1 MLARKLAQR
10 EAASHNTHALLD
22 GFDII
27 VADADPTSPSE
38 VPACLARQILDHDAA
53 QDDELRVDAVE
64 DAVVGEVEAV
74 CDFDGE
80 PGCEI
85 VVSQCTLYD
94 GGVC

>member
-1 MLARKLAQR
+1 M
-10 EAASHNTHALLD
+10 LD
-22 GFDII
+22 GLDII